1 MVKAMVERP
10 PTVAAVLALLK
21 SAVNKKANIMIV
33 KPNWSI
39 RMKVMRKKVVLV
51 NTRKLIKR
59 LPRREVM
66 MMREAYTMNQDNQK
80 TESLRPTIFNVSLI
94 LFSFSSTMT
103 VSMGDMNI
111 DIDIVMYSGTID
123 LNTVITVP
131 E

>member
-1 MVKAMVERP
+1 
-10 PTVAAVLALLK
+10 
-21 SAVNKKANIMIV
+21 
-33 KPNWSI
+33 
-39 RMKVMRKKVVLV
+39 
-51 NTRKLIKR
+51 
-59 LPRREVM
+59 
-66 MMREAYTMNQDNQK
+66 MNQDNQK

-111 DIDIVMYSGTID
+111 DMDIVMYSGTID